1 MVRARKLNP
10 QLRQGHRHNKE
21 LRNLN
26 PWNRHG
32 HLYGAVKEFI
42 CSDQKGTQKWWCQE
56 IKNLNLPDLQPL
68 KHGSRKTTTEYHSY
82 KNNKHGG

>member
-21 LRNLN
+21 LRNLD
-26 PWNRHG
+26 PWIRHG

-56 IKNLNLPDLQPL
+56 I
-68 KHGSRKTTTEYHSY
+68 
-82 KNNKHGG
+82 